1 MRTILIIVLALAV
14 GFVAGIVLPSAPD
27 APSHNAVVA
36 EPTPAAATASAAA
49 GPDFPPIPDAF
60 TEEEKRDIRV
70 FREAS
75 GSVVSVTS
83 LTLQRG
89 YFSMDVQAIPRG
101 SGTGF
106 VWDEAGHI
114 VTNFHV
120 IENAQ
125 RFSVALADQTAYEAQ
140 LVGFA
145 PNKDLA
151 VLRLEAPEEVLKG
164 LRPVRPGRSRELIVG
179 QRVYAIGNPF
189 GLDQSLTVGVVS
201 ALGRELRSPGGRL
214 IRDLVQTDA
223 AINPGN
229 SGGPLLD
236 SAGRLVGV
244 NTAIYSP
251 SGGSAGIGFAVPV
264 DTVNGLI
271 PQLIEHGRPI
281 EPGIGFVALPENY
294 NRRWGLEGVIV
305 QEVSPD
311 GPAAQAGLQGLRVS
325 RRGRSVILGD
335 RIIGANG
342 EPVKT
347 LDDLAYVFEQAGVG
361 ATVDLRVVN
370 DDGERVITVPLIA
383 LGD

>member
-1 MRTILIIVLALAV
+1 
-14 GFVAGIVLPSAPD
+14 
-27 APSHNAVVA
+27 
-36 EPTPAAATASAAA
+36 
-49 GPDFPPIPDAF
+49 
-60 TEEEKRDIRV
+60 
-70 FREAS
+70 
-75 GSVVSVTS
+75 
-83 LTLQRG
+83 
-89 YFSMDVQAIPRG
+89 
-101 SGTGF
+101 
-106 VWDEAGHI
+106 
-114 VTNFHV
+114 
-120 IENAQ
+120 
-125 RFSVALADQTAYEAQ
+125 
-140 LVGFA
+140 
-145 PNKDLA
+145 
-151 VLRLEAPEEVLKG
+151 
-164 LRPVRPGRSRELIVG
+164 LIVG